1 MERTPS
7 RKSSQATCARIKTKG
22 GNGKILPREE
32 EYCKIDIL
40 VFVSI
45 TKKRSYFLG
54 DYLPVLSFHE

>member
-1 MERTPS
+1 VERTPS

-40 VFVSI
+40 VV
-45 TKKRSYFLG
+45 
-54 DYLPVLSFHE
+54 VC